1 MHGDFLLILFSVY
14 TVGIIAQK
22 CLKKYFSRSAH
33 SAYPFLVIVLAAGVL
48 IHRIS
53 HFKRFEEIYLGIRE
67 IIFLTLLVIGGFYVL
82 FSVII
87 PRLQE
92 KYGSAGDFSP
102 EYKAYRQEESE
113 KKRFLDA
120 VLHGDMEV
128 VKHMLGS
135 SPERIY
141 QKGPGMEHL
150 ADYAMKRGR
159 QVMAEFLRGFGKAL
173 ESRKEM
179 LKKAIIEG
187 NTSKAEEIIN
197 RDRYLLKVPIGA
209 SGLTALHLAVERG
222 NNALA
227 VFFIEQGA
235 DPDAEDREGAR
246 PLHYAA
252 ATGHLEAAALLIEK
266 GANVA
271 ACDNG
276 GAQPLHEAAMFGHVA
291 VARLLIDHGAHPDSA
306 DEVLRWTPLYYA
318 EYYDR
323 REMVKFLKDRGARK

>member
-14 TVGIIAQK
+14 TAGIIAQK
-22 CLKKYFSRSAH
+22 CLKRYFSRGAH
-33 SAYPFLVIVLAAGVL
+33 SAYPFLVIVLTAAVL
-48 IHRIS
+48 IHRS
-53 HFKRFEEIYLGIRE
+53 GHFRRFEEIYLGIRE
-67 IIFLTLLVIGGFYVL
+67 IILLTLLVIGGFYVL

-92 KYGSAGDFSP
+92 KQGSAGDFSP

-113 KKRFLDA
+113 RKRFLDA

-128 VKHMLGS
+128 VNQMLGS

-141 QKGPGMEHL
+141 LKGPGMEHL
-150 ADYAMKRGR
+150 ADYSLKRGR
-159 QVMAEFLRGFGKAL
+159 QVMAEFLREFRKTL

-179 LKKAIIEG
+179 LIKAIIESDA
-187 NTSKAEEIIN
+187 SKAEEIIS

-209 SGLTALHLAVERG
+209 SGLTALHLSAERG
-222 NNALA
+222 NTALA
-227 VFFIEQGA
+227 AFFIEQGA
-235 DPDAEDREGAR
+235 DLNAKDREGAR

-252 ATGHLEAAALLIEK
+252 ALGQLEAAALLIEK
-266 GANVA
+266 GANVT

-276 GAQPLHEAAMFGHVA
+276 GAQPLHEAAMSGHVA
-291 VARLLIDHGAHPDSA
+291 VARLLIEHGAHPDSA